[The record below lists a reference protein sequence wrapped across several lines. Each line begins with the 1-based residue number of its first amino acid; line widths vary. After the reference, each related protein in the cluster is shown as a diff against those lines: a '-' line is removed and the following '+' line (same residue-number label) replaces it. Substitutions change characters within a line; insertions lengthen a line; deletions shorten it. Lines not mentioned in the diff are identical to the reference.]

1 MKSTI
6 AATIMRLAARSDIKA
21 KAKDLEPGQHQVDE
35 EIRIRALLKKGED
48 YESVVSQSIP
58 WKQIATALLN
68 RVNRATV
75 DAILGAVV
83 RGEEDTKALK
93 PEVEEALE
101 ILRRRTVQTCAGKLT
116 GQADLITQEVRS

>member
-21 KAKDLEPGQHQVDE
+21 RAKDLEPGQHQVDE

-93 PEVEEALE
+93 PEVEEVLE